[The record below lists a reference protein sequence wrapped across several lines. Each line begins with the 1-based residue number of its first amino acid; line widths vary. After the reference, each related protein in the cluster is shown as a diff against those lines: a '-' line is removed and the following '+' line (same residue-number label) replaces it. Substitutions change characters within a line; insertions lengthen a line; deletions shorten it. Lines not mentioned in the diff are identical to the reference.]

1 MRKCITRALYVAAA
15 AGIALTT
22 LGFAGAGAPATAAAR
37 SLSPPEYNTSDAG
50 YISTGRWFRFV
61 SATVTVPA
69 VIPSTDH
76 VCNML
81 ITLRNTAPMPARAD
95 ILVRPGGGAGSVGWA
110 NSQILTP
117 FAMSPKIGD
126 QLRVSIYYDRN
137 GHTYFTAVDVT
148 QGITRT
154 VRVQTGT
161 VTYNVVTLIGNAAS
175 GPVPPPPADIRLW
188 KVDSTRLTTYTGT
201 RGTVTG
207 PWQTSQI
214 IQTSTG
220 TSSGTVMRSPSGLW
234 NGGANFGVWLRALPL
249 VYTQGF
255 AGYANSVGPFRFV
268 TTTMTVPPAQTP
280 AANGG
285 TAFVTLLHNGGAT
298 PRPYANIEVLPGG
311 GSGSLSYA
319 SNTAADTF
327 TVDPKPGDQL
337 RVSIFYDQNGHYSF
351 TVTDTTQGT
360 TQKVTVAAPYAGS
373 VPLNFA
379 AVAGMIDNSK
389 VTPPPADTRIWQ
401 FTGSKVTAYSGVHGS
416 ILGPWATAVWIDT
429 TDGTPAGA
437 VVADASVL
445 SNGGQDFGVW
455 LRHR

>member
-1 MRKCITRALYVAAA
+1 MRKYITRTHRTAAA
-15 AGIALTT
+15 AGIALAT
-22 LGFAGAGAPATAAAR
+22 LGLTGAGAPATAAAR
-37 SLSPPEYNTSDAG
+37 SLSPPQYTIGDAG

-69 VIPSTDH
+69 VIPSADH
-76 VCNML
+76 ICNML
-81 ITLRNTAPMPARAD
+81 ITLRNTAPMRPRAD
-95 ILVRPGGGAGSVGWA
+95 ILVRQGGGAGSVGWA
-110 NSQILTP
+110 NSPVLTP

-126 QLRVSIYYDRN
+126 RLRVSIYYDRS
-137 GHTYFTAVDVT
+137 GHTYFTAADIT

-154 VRVQTGT
+154 VRVNTGT
-161 VTYNVVTLIGNAAS
+161 VTYNVATLIGNAGS
-175 GPVPPPPADIRLW
+175 GPVPPPPAGIRLW
-188 KVDSTRLTTYTGT
+188 KVASTRLTTYTGT

-220 TSSGTVMRSPSGLW
+220 TSSGTVMRSPSGLSD
-234 NGGANFGVWLRALPL
+234 GGADFGVWLRALPL
-249 VYTQGF
+249 AYTQGF
-255 AGYANSVGPFRFV
+255 AGYTDSVGPFRFV
-268 TTTMTVPPAQTP
+268 ATTMTVPPAQTP

-311 GSGSLSYA
+311 GAGSISYT
-319 SNTAADTF
+319 SNAAAGTF
-327 TVDPKPGDQL
+327 TVNPQPGDQL
-337 RVSIFYDQNGHYSF
+337 AVSIFYDQNGHYSF

-360 TQKVTVAAPYAGS
+360 TQTVTVAAPYAGS
-373 VPLNFA
+373 MPLNFA
-379 AVAGMIDNSK
+379 AVAGMMDNSK

-401 FTGSKVTAYSGVHGS
+401 FTASKVTTYGGVHGS
-416 ILGPWATAVWIDT
+416 ILGPWATAAWIDT
-429 TDGTPAGA
+429 TNGTPAGA

-445 SNGGQDFGVW
+445 SNAGQDFGVW

>member
-1 MRKCITRALYVAAA
+1 
-15 AGIALTT
+15 
-22 LGFAGAGAPATAAAR
+22 
-37 SLSPPEYNTSDAG
+37 
-50 YISTGRWFRFV
+50 
-61 SATVTVPA
+61 
-69 VIPSTDH
+69 
-76 VCNML
+76 
-81 ITLRNTAPMPARAD
+81 
-95 ILVRPGGGAGSVGWA
+95 
-110 NSQILTP
+110 
-117 FAMSPKIGD
+117 MSPKIGD

-137 GHTYFTAVDVT
+137 GHTYFTAVDLT

-161 VTYNVVTLIGNAAS
+161 VTYNVVTLIGDS
-175 GPVPPPPADIRLW
+175 GSAPVPPPAADIRLW
-188 KVDSTRLTTYTGT
+188 KVESTRLTTYTGT

-207 PWQTSQI
+207 PWQTSRI

-255 AGYANSVGPFRFV
+255 AGYADSVGPFRFV

-280 AANGG
+280 AADGG
-285 TAFVTLLHNGGAT
+285 TAFVTLLHNGGPT
-298 PRPYANIEVLPGG
+298 PRPYANVEVLPGG

-319 SNTAADTF
+319 SNAAAGTF
-327 TVDPKPGDQL
+327 AVNPKPGDQL

-360 TQKVTVAAPYAGS
+360 TQTVTVAAPYAGS
-373 VPLNFA
+373 MPLNFA

-401 FTGSKVTAYSGVHGS
+401 FTGSKVTTYSGVHGS

-445 SNGGQDFGVW
+445 SNGGQDFGVL